1 MWDCSGRDGG
11 GGDVVIDAGAKR
23 TVELDEPCAALAVCD
38 CDRRFLHTRLMF
50 QQLGKIKASINF

>member
-1 MWDCSGRDGG
+1 M
-11 GGDVVIDAGAKR
+11 VIDAGAKR